1 MRLESILRNVDSIV
15 KWLGYLSAVVMIIS
29 ALALFY
35 IIIAV
40 PSYRKGDYAVGSL
53 IWIVSSF
60 ASMVSNFVL
69 YIIVRAC
76 KVYLEKNAT
85 LVGQCE

>member
-1 MRLESILRNVDSIV
+1 MKIESILRNIDSVV

-29 ALALFY
+29 IISLFY

-40 PSYRKGDYAVGSL
+40 PGYRKGDYAVGSM
-53 IWIVSSF
+53 IWVASSF

-85 LVGQCE
+85 LVG